1 MIEWFIRNPVA
12 ANLLMI
18 GILLFGIFSINTR
31 LPLEVFPSF
40 ELDRITVTTVFR
52 GATPQSVEDGVTLRV
67 EEAIYDLEGIKK
79 LNSRSAEGVSI
90 VTAEVENNYD
100 ARELLSDIKLR
111 VDAISTLPVD
121 AERPTIDL
129 ASRVQ
134 EVISVVVSGDTDQKE
149 LRKLGDIT
157 RDNLL
162 KKDGITRI
170 DFDANTDYEIAI
182 EISPSTLKSYN
193 LTLERVA
200 RAIQQGSVDLSAG
213 NIKTANGDVLI
224 RTDGQAYS
232 KQEFENIPII
242 ADGSRK
248 AILLKDIATVNDGFE
263 ESPLIVLF
271 NGKPAVS
278 MSVYRT
284 GKQSALDIAEKVR
297 GYVDDVKDD
306 LPQGV
311 SIDYWRDNSVV
322 VKNRLSTL
330 TASAMQGGFLVLL
343 LLTLFLRPSVAFWV
357 CLGIPVSFMGAFML
371 MPYLGVTINLI
382 SLFGFILVLGIVV
395 DDAIVTGENIYRHM
409 RQGSDSFTAAL
420 EGTREVAV
428 PVTFGILTT
437 VAAFSPLLM
446 IEGVRGDIFAQI
458 PLVVIP
464 VLLFS
469 LIESKLILPAH
480 LRHVKP
486 RREASDLNKLSRI
499 QQKISHGFEDVILKY
514 YRPLLSNA
522 LNNKGIT
529 IALALAVL
537 TLSISVVKNGH
548 LKFIYFPKIEDEAVL
563 ATLTMPS
570 TTGFET
576 TNQYVNHMVDQA
588 KNLQEKHR
596 NPETGESVINY
607 VISFSGATMT
617 EVKPNSGIVAFEV
630 VSPDKRHKEI
640 SVAELSN
647 EWREMIGVIPGAE
660 RLSMKAE
667 IAQGGKPIDIQ
678 LNGENLEHMIEIAEI
693 VKQQL
698 RTYPD
703 VYDIQDSSSGGKEEF
718 NIDLKPA
725 AYPLGITLSNIA
737 QQVRQGFF
745 GFEAQRIQRGRDE
758 VRVMVRFPIEDRSS
772 FEDLYNLPITT
783 ADGSTI
789 PLADL
794 ATITPSQSP
803 SALYRVNRFR
813 TLNVRADA
821 DKKTANIEAIKKEL
835 KERLDAAMINYPGI
849 EYEMEGEAKEQKESF
864 GSLGIGMLFVLLA
877 IYTLLAI
884 PFKSYSQPLIVMSII
899 PLGIVGAIWGHIIM
913 FKSLS
918 IMSIMGM
925 LALIG
930 VVVNDSLVL
939 VDYINKQRRKGLEL
953 MEAVLNAGAARFRP
967 IMLTSLTTFA
977 GLTPLLME
985 KSTQAQFLIPMAISL
1000 GFGILFATLI
1010 TLIIIPVNYVLFEN
1024 AGTVL
1029 NQLKS
1034 SIIDMIRTI
1043 IKQQSTTK
1051 R

>member
-1 MIEWFIRNPVA
+1 MISWFIRNPVA

-18 GILLFGIFSINTR
+18 GILIFGIFSINSR

-40 ELDRITVTTVFR
+40 ELDRITVTTFFR

-79 LNSRSAEGVSI
+79 INSRSAEGIST
-90 VTAEVENNYD
+90 VTAEVDNNYD

-111 VDAISTLPVD
+111 VDAINTLPVD
-121 AERPTIDL
+121 AERPVINL
-129 ASRVQ
+129 ASRVM
-134 EVISVVVSGDTDQKE
+134 EVISVVVSGDIDQKE
-149 LRKLGDIT
+149 LRKLGDMT

-162 KKDGITRI
+162 KMDGITRI

-193 LTLERVA
+193 LTLAKVA
-200 RAIQQGSVDLSAG
+200 NAIQQGSLDLSAG

-248 AILLKDIATVNDGFE
+248 AVLLKDIATINDGFE

-284 GKQSALDIAEKVR
+284 GKQSALDIAGKVR
-297 GYVDDVKDD
+297 SYVDEVRDD

-409 RQGSDSFTAAL
+409 RQGSDSLTAAI
-420 EGTREVAV
+420 EGTHEVAV

-446 IEGVRGDIFAQI
+446 IEGARGDIFAQI
-458 PLVVIP
+458 PLIVIP

-486 RREASDLNKLSRI
+486 KREAKDLNRLSQL
-499 QQKISHGFEDVILKY
+499 QQKISHGFEDAILKY
-514 YRPLLSNA
+514 YRPLLGKA
-522 LNNKGIT
+522 INNKAIT
-529 IALALAVL
+529 IASAIAIMMFAFSLV
-537 TLSISVVKNGH
+537 SNGH
-548 LKFIYFPKIEDEAVL
+548 LRFIYFPKIEDEAVI
-563 ATLTMPS
+563 ATLTMPA

-576 TNQYVNHMVDQA
+576 TNNYVNHMVEQA
-588 KNLQEKHR
+588 ANLQEKHR
-596 NPETGESVINY
+596 DPETGETVINY

-630 VSPDKRHKEI
+630 VSPDKRYKEI
-640 SVAELSN
+640 GVAELSKQ
-647 EWREMIGVIPGAE
+647 WREMIGVIPGAE

-667 IAQGGKPIDIQ
+667 IGRGGSPVDVQ
-678 LNGENLEHMIEIAEI
+678 LNGENLKNMIEVADVIKE
-693 VKQQL
+693 QL

-703 VYDIQDSSSGGKEEF
+703 IFDIQDSNSGGKEEF
-718 NIDLKPA
+718 TLDLKPE

-772 FEDLYNLPITT
+772 FEDLYNLPIST

-789 PLADL
+789 PLSDL
-794 ATITPSQSP
+794 ATITPTQSP

-813 TLNVRADA
+813 TLNVTADA
-821 DKKTANIEAIKKEL
+821 DKKNGGF
-835 KERLDAAMINYPGI
+835 R
-849 EYEMEGEAKEQKESF
+849 S
-864 GSLGIGMLFVLLA
+864 
-877 IYTLLAI
+877 
-884 PFKSYSQPLIVMSII
+884 
-899 PLGIVGAIWGHIIM
+899 
-913 FKSLS
+913 
-918 IMSIMGM
+918 
-925 LALIG
+925 
-930 VVVNDSLVL
+930 
-939 VDYINKQRRKGLEL
+939 NK
-953 MEAVLNAGAARFRP
+953 
-967 IMLTSLTTFA
+967 T
-977 GLTPLLME
+977 
-985 KSTQAQFLIPMAISL
+985 
-1000 GFGILFATLI
+1000 
-1010 TLIIIPVNYVLFEN
+1010 
-1024 AGTVL
+1024 
-1029 NQLKS
+1029 
-1034 SIIDMIRTI
+1034 
-1043 IKQQSTTK
+1043 
-1051 R
+1051 

>member
-1 MIEWFIRNPVA
+1 MIRWFIHNPVA
-12 ANLLMI
+12 ANLLMFS
-18 GILLFGIFSINTR
+18 ILVFGIFSINNR

-52 GATPQSVEDGVTLRV
+52 GATPQSVEDGITLRV

-79 LNSRSAEGVSI
+79 MNSRSAEGFSV
-90 VTAEVENNYD
+90 VTVEVDNNYD
-100 ARELLSDIKLR
+100 ARELLNDIKLR
-111 VDAISTLPVD
+111 VDAINTLPTE
-121 AERPTIDL
+121 AERPIIDL
-129 ASRVQ
+129 PSRVQ
-134 EVISVVVSGDTDQKE
+134 EVISVVISGSATKKE
-149 LRKLGDIT
+149 LRKLGDTT

-162 KKDGITRI
+162 KMDGITRI
-170 DFDANTDYEIAI
+170 NFDANTNYEIAI

-193 LTLERVA
+193 LTLEKVA
-200 RAIQQGSVDLSAG
+200 RAIQQGSLDLSAG

-224 RTDGQAYS
+224 RTDGQAYN

-248 AILLKDIATVNDGFE
+248 AVLLKDIATIKDGFE

-271 NGKPAVS
+271 NGEPSVS

-284 GKQSALDIAEKVR
+284 GKQSALDVASKVR
-297 GYVDDVKDD
+297 NYVDNVRSD

-311 SIDYWRDNSVV
+311 NISYWRDNSII

-330 TASAMQGGFLVLL
+330 TSSALQGGFLVLL

-357 CLGIPVSFMGAFML
+357 CLGIPVSFMGAFLL

-382 SLFGFILVLGIVV
+382 SLFAFILVLGIVV

-409 RQGSDSFTAAL
+409 RNGSDSLTAAI
-420 EGTREVAV
+420 EGTHEVAV

-458 PLVVIP
+458 PLIVIP

-486 RREASDLNKLSRI
+486 RRKTKDLNRLSQL

-514 YRPLLSNA
+514 YRPLLGKTI
-522 LNNKGIT
+522 NNKAIT
-529 IALALAVL
+529 ITSAFSIMILAFSLV
-537 TLSISVVKNGH
+537 TNGH
-548 LKFIYFPKIEDEAVL
+548 LRFIYFPKIEDEAVV
-563 ATLTMPS
+563 ATLTMPA

-576 TNQYVNHMVDQA
+576 TNKYVNHIVQQA

-596 NPETGESVINY
+596 DPKTGATVINY
-607 VISFSGATMT
+607 VISFSGATLT
-617 EVKPNSGIVAFEV
+617 EIKPNSGIVAFEV
-630 VSPDKRHKEI
+630 VSPDKRYKDI
-640 SVAELSN
+640 SVAELSK
-647 EWREMIGVIPGAE
+647 EWREMIGIIPGAE

-667 IAQGGKPIDIQ
+667 IGRGGNPVDVQ
-678 LNGENLEHMIEIAEI
+678 LNGENLENMIEISEMI
-693 VKQQL
+693 KQQL

-703 VYDIQDSSSGGKEEF
+703 IFDIQDSNSGGKEEF
-718 NIDLKPA
+718 QLDLKPE

-737 QQVRQGFF
+737 QQVRQSFF
-745 GFEAQRIQRGRDE
+745 GFEAQRLQRGRDE

-789 PLADL
+789 PLSDL
-794 ATITPSQSP
+794 ATITPAQSP

-813 TLNVRADA
+813 TLNVTADA
-821 DKKTANIEAIKKEL
+821 DKKTVDLEAIKREL
-835 KERLDAAMINYPGI
+835 KTKLDTILTNYSGI
-849 EYEMEGEAKEQKESF
+849 EYEMEGEAKEQREAF
-864 GSLGIGMLFVLLA
+864 GSLGTGLLFVLLA

-884 PFKSYSQPLIVMSII
+884 PFKSYWQPLIVMSII
-899 PLGIVGAIWGHIIM
+899 PLGVVGAIFGHIIM
-913 FKSLS
+913 FKNLS
-918 IMSIMGM
+918 IMSMMGM
-925 LALIG
+925 LALTG
-930 VVVNDSLVL
+930 VVVNDSLVM
-939 VDYINKQRRKGLEL
+939 VDYINKQRKRGDEL
-953 MEAVLNAGAARFRP
+953 IQAVLNAGAARFRP

-977 GLTPLLME
+977 GLTPLLLE
-985 KSTQAQFLIPMAISL
+985 KSTQAQFLIPMAVSL
-1000 GFGILFATLI
+1000 GFGILFATFI
-1010 TLIIIPVNYVLFEN
+1010 TLILVPVNYILFEQ
-1024 AGTVL
+1024 AGQAIKKAFSVEKRKQYIDFV
-1029 NQLKS
+1029 NQRL
-1034 SIIDMIRTI
+1034 R
-1043 IKQQSTTK
+1043 
-1051 R
+1051 